1 MLQVENL
8 NKSFLGEGNAGP
20 LFSSEQDKV
29 KVLLKHLEALKEK
42 AKAQHPTKELEKLKR
57 YYTGDF
63 SRENEN
69 ARVKVMKNQYNV
81 IKGIVDTISDLI
93 LDSEVV
99 SSVVSRVKSFSSME
113 ELLHQQDIA
122 DILQDINA
130 HILNDNNFD
139 VVKSEV
145 ILNMLTQKAGITE
158 TVWEQT
164 EGELGEVKINSID
177 PLNFYP
183 DTSAKRVE
191 DCNYIFI
198 KESYSPITLKKK
210 YPAYA
215 KKIKGAVSSEYMT
228 KGYEG
233 QEPTGI
239 VTTKNGDNVSQSYTY
254 GSDNLKEE
262 KQKNIT
268 VWKCYLKDDSTFIDK
283 EGQEEEKLRFIYP
296 NGRLIVF
303 VEGAKDYV
311 LEDKPI
317 DYPFGFPID
326 VYNNT
331 TNSIFGNCV
340 VEYLLE
346 IQDRINKAFWRIQYL
361 VGAYL
366 SALVTDGRMGLNK
379 QDIINQT
386 FWVVDQYNPNYYG
399 VITNNTLSEIQSL
412 LAYIDKL
419 ESYAYKLSRVN
430 PSLINGE
437 RQKGVTSGAQIAALN
452 ESPMAAIRQYQRNF
466 KNFII
471 SQGKKN
477 IILAQLFYNT
487 QRIIRLSK
495 DKEFAKI
502 PDRVEG
508 DPMLQQGNIEIY
520 KLAQGADGNEIFEL
534 VKEIRGDLS
543 IGDYDIEVIAG
554 TQMPRSRSEKAQITQ
569 WLFEKGIIPQNAQGV
584 NELLTSLDFPN
595 KNAIVEE
602 LQKAEAQPKQ
612 TPPPPP
618 KEISV
623 SFKDMPLEAQIELLR
638 RDYGL
643 MVQGDGEMMAAT
655 TEGEI

>member
-1 MLQVENL
+1 MLDVEDL
-8 NKSFLGEGNAGP
+8 NQSYLSLGEKEVF
-20 LFSSEQDKV
+20 FSSEEEKI
-29 KVLLKHLEALKEK
+29 KTLLKHLNLLKDK

-63 SRENEN
+63 SKENTN
-69 ARVKVMKNQYNV
+69 SKVRVMKNQYNV

-93 LDSEVV
+93 LDSEIVSTVV
-99 SSVVSRVKSFSSME
+99 TKIKSFASMQ
-113 ELLHQQDIA
+113 ELLHQQEIA
-122 DILQDINA
+122 DILQDINK
-130 HILNDNNFD
+130 HVLNDNNFD
-139 VVKSEV
+139 VVKSEIV
-145 ILNMLTQKAGITE
+145 LNMLTQKVGIAE
-158 TVWEQT
+158 TVWEQN
-164 EGELGEVKINSID
+164 EGELGEIRINSID

-183 DTSAKRVE
+183 DTSAKKIQ

-210 YPAYA
+210 YPQYA
-215 KKIKGAVSSEYMT
+215 KKFKYSPAQEYST
-228 KGYEG
+228 KSYEG
-233 QEPTGI
+233 KDPTGV
-239 VTTKNGDNVSQSYTY
+239 VTTKADESVSQSYTY
-254 GSDNLKEE
+254 GSENLGEE
-262 KQKNIT
+262 KQKNVI

-283 EGQEEEKLRFIYP
+283 EGSDEEKLKFIYP

-303 VEGAKDYV
+303 VEGAKDYI

-326 VYNNT
+326 IFNNT
-331 TNSIFGNCV
+331 TGAIFGNCI

-386 FWVVDQYNPNYYG
+386 FWVVDQYNPSYYG

-412 LAYIDKL
+412 LSYIDKL
-419 ESYAYKLSRVN
+419 ESYAYKLARVN

-437 RQKGVTSGAQIAALN
+437 RQKGVTSGAQIVALN
-452 ESPMAAIRQYQRNF
+452 ESPMSAIREYQRHF
-466 KNFII
+466 RNFII

-477 IILAQLFYNT
+477 IVLSQLFYNT

-502 PDRVEG
+502 PDRVQE
-508 DPMLQQGNIEIY
+508 DPMLQQGNIEVY
-520 KLAQGADGNEIFEL
+520 RLSKTPEGEDIFEL
-534 VKEIRGDLS
+534 VKEIQGDLS
-543 IGDYDIEVIAG
+543 IGEYDIDVIAG
-554 TQMPRSRSEKAQITQ
+554 SQLPRSRSEKAQITQ
-569 WLFEKGIIPQNAQGV
+569 WLFERGIIPPNSRGV
-584 NELLTSLDFPN
+584 DELLTSLDFPN
-595 KNAIVEE
+595 KNAIIEE
-602 LQKAEAQPKQ
+602 LQRNEQAAQAQAMQQPQ
-612 TPPPPP
+612 TPPMPPV

-623 SFKDMPLEAQIELLR
+623 AFKDMPPEAQIEMLQ

-643 MVQGDGEMMAAT
+643 MLKPPV
-655 TEGEI
+655 